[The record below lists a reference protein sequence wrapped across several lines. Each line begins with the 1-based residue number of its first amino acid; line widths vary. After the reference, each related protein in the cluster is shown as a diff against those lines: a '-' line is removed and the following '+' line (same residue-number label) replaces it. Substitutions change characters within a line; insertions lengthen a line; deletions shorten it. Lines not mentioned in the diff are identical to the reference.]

1 MISAKKVTR
10 IDWRGTLRSMKIGE
24 SRKFRRKEITVS
36 NLRTV
41 ASKLKSREGLIFTIK
56 SEEKDDL
63 AIITR
68 EK

>member
-1 MISAKKVTR
+1 MISTKKVTR
-10 IDWRGTLRSMKIGE
+10 IDWTGTLRSMKIGE

-36 NLRTV
+36 NLRII
-41 ASKLKSREGLIFTIK
+41 ASKLKSKEGLKFTVESK
-56 SEEKDDL
+56 AKDDL